1 MTRQLA
7 VFLVLALPTFA
18 SIPKERPADLV
29 RDSAP
34 AACNAL
40 GLTPHA
46 AARER
51 REMARRELEAQ
62 EAMRTAQQ
70 LRRIAQRSLNP
81 LLPPGATPPAVRVS
95 GADLVRASAS
105 APGLVVTS
113 AVISANEQLNARK
126 YYFYDTE
133 GHLLA
138 ETETTSGSSPA
149 IEWEYVWFNDQPLA
163 QINAKT
169 GEIAYYFND
178 HLGTP
183 IIQTSEHGDVIWRA
197 EYEPFGTIFAVRAGE
212 DWYQPLRFPG
222 MIADI
227 GNPETDVYYNVH
239 RYYRSSWGRYT
250 QPDPLGR
257 WGDEHPYLYAQGQ
270 PTGIIDPTGEK
281 SRVCCTPIAGG
292 ALKTFNHCF
301 IEMADEVTG
310 NKTTFGLHRT
320 SFGVGCAYGGTN
332 PASFDKGS
340 IGRPS
345 TSCGPW
351 VEGCATDTC
360 VESVHGSYPRPSNY
374 FYLGPNSNT
383 YASHIASKCGLPTPS
398 IADTWHTPGWGD
410 PLPAK
415 KPKAKCPPKW

>member
-1 MTRQLA
+1 MRPLLGSLLT
-7 VFLVLALPTFA
+7 VALSLPSVA
-18 SIPKERPADLV
+18 SIPKERAADLV

-34 AACNAL
+34 AACNAF
-40 GLTPHA
+40 GLTPQA

-51 REMARRELEAQ
+51 RETARRELEVQ
-62 EAMRTAQQ
+62 EAMRRAQQ
-70 LRRIAQRSLNP
+70 LRSIAQRSLNP
-81 LLPPGATPPAVRVS
+81 LMPAGATPPAVRVS
-95 GADLVRASAS
+95 AADLVRASATT
-105 APGLVVTS
+105 GVTVTS

-126 YYFYDTE
+126 YYFYVPE
-133 GHLLA
+133 GHLIS
-138 ETETTSGSSPA
+138 ETETTTSTNPA
-149 IEWEYVWFNDQPLA
+149 TEWEYIWFGDTPVA
-163 QINAKT
+163 QIHTPTN
-169 GEIAYYFND
+169 EIAYYFTD

-183 IIQTSEHGDVIWRA
+183 IIQTNQQGDLIWRA
-197 EYEPFGTIFAVRAGE
+197 EYEPFGTIFAIRAGE
-212 DWYQPLRFPG
+212 GRYQPLRFPG

-227 GNPETDVYYNVH
+227 GEPDVYYNMH

-250 QPDPLGR
+250 QADPLGR

-310 NKTTFGLHRT
+310 KSSTFGLHRT

-340 IGRPS
+340 IGDPS
-345 TSCGPW
+345 TTCGDW
-351 VEGCATDTC
+351 VEGCAADTC
-360 VESVHGSYPRPSNY
+360 VENVHGSYPKPSNY

-383 YASHIASKCGLPTPS
+383 YASHIASKCGLPAPP